1 MRTAAALKRDSQ
13 LRFVANG
20 DVTLAVEVRGHG
32 PQTLLFAHGWISGR
46 RMWYDVAERLDPARF
61 TAHLLDFRGAGASDR
76 PLHGHDLDGY
86 ASDLR
91 AALDAV
97 GPAIVVAHSM
107 GAKVAQFVATE
118 RPAGL
123 AGLVLIAPGTA
134 RAYAM
139 NHKQRALAEA
149 AFGSR
154 ARIERFQRAAMVRA
168 VAPAVM
174 ERIVDDALI
183 AQREAWFG
191 WYDRGRTAE
200 FADRLDRIAA
210 KTVVVAGENDPL
222 APPARVKRD
231 VAERIA
237 GALFVNLR
245 RAGHNLPVETP
256 DEVAGVIAR
265 MA

>member
-1 MRTAAALKRDSQ
+1 MI
-13 LRFVANG
+13 RFVANG
-20 DVTLAVEVRGHG
+20 DVTLAIEARGQG

-61 TAHLLDFRGAGASDR
+61 TAHLLDFRGAGLSDR
-76 PLHGHDLDGY
+76 PLEGHDLEGY

-91 AALDAV
+91 AALAAV
-97 GPAIVVAHSM
+97 GPAVVVAHSM
-107 GAKVAQFVATE
+107 GGKIAQYVATE
-118 RPAGL
+118 RPANL
-123 AGLVLIAPGTA
+123 ERLVLVAPGTA

-139 NHKQRALAEA
+139 SPKHRALAEA

-154 ARIERFQRAAMVRA
+154 VRIERFQRAAMTRE
-168 VAPAVM
+168 VAPEVM
-174 ERIVDDALI
+174 ERIVSDALL

-191 WYDRGRTAE
+191 WYDKGRTAD

-210 KTVVVAGENDPL
+210 KTVVLAGENDPL
-222 APPARVKRD
+222 APPQRVKRD
-231 VAERIA
+231 VVERIE
-237 GALFVNLR
+237 GALFVNVR

-265 MA
+265 VA